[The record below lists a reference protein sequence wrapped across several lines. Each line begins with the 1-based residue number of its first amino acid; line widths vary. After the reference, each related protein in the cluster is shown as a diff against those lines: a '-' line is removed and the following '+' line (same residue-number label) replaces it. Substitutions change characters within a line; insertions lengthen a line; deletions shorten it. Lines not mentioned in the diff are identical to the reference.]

1 MLAGIAHWVFVVVLG
16 LIGLFLTLAGGGL
29 IYLGGSWYYLL
40 AGLAT
45 LVVVMA
51 MAGRQAFAPQVYA
64 GIVLVTVLWSVYEAG
79 FDFVALLPRIAAWLV
94 VGLWFFTPWYRT
106 TLTKRYGDR
115 APPKYGPQLA
125 GACAAGLALLTVGAF
140 QDYERHTTGTERA
153 VANTGAEVTDWR
165 QYGGTDGGTR
175 FAEIDQVNLDTVAG
189 LKEVWR
195 FRTGV
200 EDDFKMTPLQVD
212 GRLFICTARNMV
224 VALDDATGE
233 ELWRFDPEAK
243 SATSHQYAR
252 TCRGLSYLE
261 APPDYQGACRMR
273 IAMST
278 IDARLMTINAETG
291 EACTDFGEDGQ
302 VDLRRGMGPHTP
314 IDYYHTSPPLVA
326 DDVLV
331 VGGLVNDNQ
340 MLGLP
345 SGVIRAFDAI
355 TGEFAW
361 AWDMGDPADR
371 SEATDEAPYTRGTPN
386 VWSIMSYDP
395 ALDLIYA
402 PTGNAGPDY
411 FGGVRRA
418 FDDAYS
424 SAVIAIDAGTGDERW
439 TFQTVHHD
447 IWDYD
452 VPAQPVLVD
461 VEKDGEPVPSIVI
474 STKQGEL
481 FLLDRRD
488 GAPVHPVEERPVP
501 QGPPEGEYLSP
512 TQPFSSLPDFH
523 PFIHEKDMWGL
534 TPLDQLLCRIEY
546 RTMRYEGLYTPPMPG
561 TGTLITPNNFGG
573 FNWGSVSV
581 DADNGLL
588 VAAPMML
595 ANRIMLVTPEQ
606 VAEAGPQAALLLGAD
621 HPAVR
626 MDADTP
632 IEAAGPP
639 DPDDPFDYRQVK
651 YYGLTLPL
659 MSRFIYPPFGNTQVP
674 CFEPPFGQIAVIDL
688 NTGELMWK
696 RPAGSMKQSGP
707 FGWRMGLPFQV
718 GTPVRAGT
726 LTTRGGLT
734 FLSSTMDAAVRAYN
748 IRTGEVEWSDDLPG
762 NGQSTPMSYVS
773 PKDGRQ
779 YIIVTVPNPSWRYP
793 RDPASG
799 TYTDS
804 RSAKDGLGGYVIAYA
819 LPGRD

>member
-1 MLAGIAHWVFVVVLG
+1 MLVRIAHWVFVVFLG
-16 LIGLFLTLAGGGL
+16 LIGLYLTLAGGGL
-29 IYLGGSWYYLL
+29 IYLGGSWYYLI
-40 AGLAT
+40 AGIAT
-45 LVVVMA
+45 LVVVVSMVR
-51 MAGRQAFAPQVYA
+51 RQAFAPQVYA
-64 GIVLVTVLWSVYEAG
+64 GIVIITVLWSVYESG
-79 FDFVALLPRIAAWLV
+79 LDFMALLPRLAAWLV
-94 VGLWFFTPWYRT
+94 VGLWFFTPWYRA
-106 TLTKRYGDR
+106 TLAKRYGQSG
-115 APPKYGPQLA
+115 PPKFRALLGGASLA
-125 GACAAGLALLTVGAF
+125 GAALLTIGAL
-140 QDYERHTTGTERA
+140 QGYEHRGTGTVHTDA
-153 VANTGAEVTDWR
+153 LANSDVTDWR
-165 QYGGTDGGTR
+165 QYGGTDGGSR
-175 FAEIDQVNLDTVAG
+175 FAAIDEINLETVSG
-189 LKEVWR
+189 LEEVWR

-212 GRLFICTARNMV
+212 GRLFICAARNV
-224 VALDDATGE
+224 VIAIDDSTGE
-233 ELWRFDPEAK
+233 EIWRFDPEAEPA
-243 SATSHQYAR
+243 ATHQYAR

-261 APPDYQGACRMR
+261 APEDYEGRCSTR

-278 IDARLMTINAETG
+278 IDARLMAINAETG
-291 EACTDFGEDGQ
+291 ALCGDFGDGGA
-302 VDLRRGMGPHTP
+302 VDLRRGMGPHALV
-314 IDYYHTSPPLVA
+314 DYYHTSPPLVA
-326 DDVLV
+326 GDVLV

-361 AWDMGDPADR
+361 AWDMGDPDDR
-371 SEATDEAPYTRGTPN
+371 AEATDDDPYTRGTPN
-386 VWSIMSYDP
+386 VWSVMSYDP
-395 ALDLIYA
+395 EIDLIYA

-411 FGGVRRA
+411 FGGVRRP
-418 FDDAYS
+418 FDDQYS
-424 SAVIAIDAGTGDERW
+424 SAVIALDAGTGDERW
-439 TFQTVHHD
+439 TFQTVYHD

-461 VEKDGEPVPSIVI
+461 VEKGGERIPSIVI

-488 GAPVHPVEERPVP
+488 GTPVHPVEERPVP
-501 QGPPEGEYLSP
+501 QGPPEGEHLSP
-512 TQPFSSLPDFH
+512 TQPFSSLPNFH
-523 PFIHEKDMWGL
+523 PYMHEKDMWGL

-561 TGTLITPNNFGG
+561 LGTLITPNNFGG

-606 VAEAGPQAALLLGAD
+606 VAEAGPQAALLLGD

-626 MDADTP
+626 TDPDAP
-632 IEAAGPP
+632 IEDPGPP
-639 DPDDPFDYRQVK
+639 DQNDPFDYRQIK

-659 MSRFIYPPFGNTQVP
+659 MSRFMYPPFGNTQVP

-696 RPAGSMKQSGP
+696 RSAGSMKQSGP
-707 FGWRMGLPFQV
+707 FAWRMGLPFQV
-718 GTPVRAGT
+718 GTPIRAGT
-726 LTTRGGLT
+726 MTTRGGLT
-734 FLSSTMDAAVRAYN
+734 FLSSTMDSTVRAYN
-748 IRTGEVEWSDDLPG
+748 VRTGKVEWSADLPG

-773 PKDGRQ
+773 PTDGRQ
-779 YIIVTVPNPSWRYP
+779 YMIVTVPNPSWRYP
-793 RDPASG
+793 RDPANG

-819 LPGRD
+819 LAEDE